1 MNDND
6 LKKFLE
12 RIDKASNYE
21 ELDRVRLDVLGRKGI
36 LTNELRSISQL
47 PDSERAQTGKR
58 LNAYRQEIEGRID
71 SKKQALHEEQL
82 AREAEDFVDM
92 TLPGVEP
99 ERGRLH
105 PVASLQ
111 SDLIYIF
118 QQLGFEV
125 ADGPEVETDWYCF
138 EALNMGP
145 HHPARDTQDT
155 FYLENGAVPRTHT
168 SSVQIRHME
177 QNKPPIR
184 IVAPGKVYRN
194 EDEDATHIWGFHQ
207 LECLVVDEGISL
219 SDLKGTID
227 YMLKQLFGDET
238 ELKLLP
244 NYFPYTEPSME
255 MHASCMMCEES
266 SRQDCRVCKGTGW
279 VELGGAG
286 MVHPNVLRNVG
297 IDTDV
302 YSGFA
307 FGFGLERIASIQYQL
322 PDLRDLWRPNLKF
335 LEQF

>member
-1 MNDND
+1 MNDKD
-6 LKKFLE
+6 LQNILE
-12 RIDKASNYE
+12 RIENTSSSD
-21 ELDRVRLDVLGRKGI
+21 ELEQVRIDVLGRKGT
-36 LTNELRSISQL
+36 LTSELRNISQL
-47 PDSERAQTGKR
+47 PEEERASAGER
-58 LNAYRQEIEGRID
+58 LNRYRHDIESALD
-71 SKKQALHEEQL
+71 EKKQALHEERLKHESEQFL
-82 AREAEDFVDM
+82 DM
-92 TLPGVEP
+92 TRPGNP
-99 ERGRLH
+99 PQKGALH

-118 QQLGFEV
+118 QQLGFGV

-155 FYLENGAVPRTHT
+155 FYLENGAIPRTHT

-177 QNKPPIR
+177 HNKPPIR
-184 IVAPGKVYRN
+184 VVAPGKVYRN

-227 YMLKQLFGDET
+227 YMLKQLFGEQT

-255 MHASCMMCEES
+255 MHASCMMCEKSTRE
-266 SRQDCRVCKGTGW
+266 DCRVCKSTGW

-297 IDTDV
+297 IDPDV
-302 YSGFA
+302 YTGFA